1 MKEVWLWATEEPNH
15 RSNITDTFDIKM
27 AALRC
32 HKSQI
37 NDSLYPEFEERLRQW
52 NKIMAEG
59 EDYEL
64 AEAFHRLDVWQY
76 LTTSIG
82 MT

>member
-1 MKEVWLWATEEPNH
+1 MKEVWLWGSEDPNY
-15 RSNITDTFDIKM
+15 RSNITDTFDIKI

-37 NDSLYPEFEERLRQW
+37 GDNPSPDSEGRMRQRC
-52 NKIMAEG
+52 KMMAEG

-64 AEAFHRLDVWQY
+64 AEAFHRVKIQW
-76 LTTSIG
+76 
-82 MT
+82 